1 VVELLEGSLL
11 NAGDNMQHVKVGI
24 IGTGLIS
31 QFHGLA
37 YNRLAEKAKI
47 EAVCDTNI
55 GLAKQRAREWGVS
68 KVYDDYQKLL
78 EDKEIE
84 AVEILLPHTL
94 HKAVV
99 LSALENNKHVSVQ
112 KPMAL
117 TIEDAHEMVKA
128 ARKAG
133 MILNVAE
140 NYLFHEHVT
149 RAIEM
154 IRSGELGEP
163 LVVRVERVP
172 GVGTLDKYRE
182 PRDPEYWR
190 MSKEKSGGM
199 VYDDMVHYDAL
210 ARFLLQSDI
219 ESVTAMLHRPD
230 LATEV
235 PALVS
240 WKHTIE
246 PRYGNFAYSQ
256 RTRIKMQTDYYA
268 LHESVEVIC
277 QDGLLW
283 ITNLSSK
290 ITVEPPLRVYKNG
303 KISEYQDL
311 NTEYPNSFYRE
322 VDHFIDC
329 VRTNR
334 EPIFNGEQGVKQV
347 LFAAAIQKS
356 ADESRVI
363 KLSQLDSS

>member
-1 VVELLEGSLL
+1 V
-11 NAGDNMQHVKVGI
+11 QPVKVGI

-37 YNRLAEKAKI
+37 YKRLAEKAKV
-47 EAVCDTNI
+47 EAVCDVNMA
-55 GLAKQRAREWGVS
+55 LAKQRAREWGVS
-68 KVYDDYQKLL
+68 KVYDDYQELL
-78 EDKEIE
+78 KDREIA

-117 TIEDAHEMVKA
+117 RVGDAHEMVRA
-128 ARKAG
+128 ARKSG

-154 IRSGELGEP
+154 IKSGELGDP
-163 LVVRVERVP
+163 LIIRIERVP

-182 PRDPEYWR
+182 PAHAEYWR

-219 ESVTAMLHRPD
+219 ESVTAMLHRPNS
-230 LATEV
+230 ATEV

-240 WKHTIE
+240 WKHMIE

-256 RTRIKMQTDYYA
+256 RTRINIRTDYYA

-283 ITNLSSK
+283 ITNLSASV
-290 ITVEPPLRVYKNG
+290 TGEPPLRVYKDGRIN
-303 KISEYQDL
+303 EYQDL
-311 NTEYPNSFYRE
+311 NTEYSNSFLRE

-329 VRTNR
+329 VRTDR
-334 EPIFNGEQGVKQV
+334 EPIFSGEEGVKQV

-363 KLSQLDSS
+363 KLTELNSG